1 MFKSIIFYYALRKG
15 FTVDYLKTLLPQT
28 IYKTLIKKPFT
39 ILVFS
44 KVYFVH
50 IYKQW
55 SKKKIHKGPF
65 EEIRIAMT
73 PYNKISY
80 ITTLKYK

>member
-50 IYKQW
+50 IYKQ
-55 SKKKIHKGPF
+55 
-65 EEIRIAMT
+65 
-73 PYNKISY
+73 
-80 ITTLKYK
+80 